1 MEKTGNT
8 RFDATGRG
16 PTCPTTM
23 MKNLAI
29 CITLCATFVSA
40 GCRTRFVTLA
50 FPDFPQGL
58 VTIDLGQRITIE
70 VAAENDGGMGVNWS
84 CAGAACVPL
93 NSTPTSVIFKATGIT
108 GSAKITA
115 TSKKQPSITKSINI
129 VVGLNEM
136 PDLLCG
142 RKMKKPGATS

>member
-1 MEKTGNT
+1 
-8 RFDATGRG
+8 
-16 PTCPTTM
+16 
-23 MKNLAI
+23 MKNLAM
-29 CITLCATFVSA
+29 CITLCATFVAA
-40 GCRTRFVTLA
+40 GCGTPPVALA

-58 VTIDLGQRITIE
+58 VTVDLGQRITIE
-70 VAAENDGGMGVNWS
+70 VAAENDGGMGVTWS

-108 GSAKITA
+108 GTAKITA
-115 TSKKQPSITKSINI
+115 TSKKQPSVTKSINI

-142 RKMKKPGATS
+142 RKLKQPGAAS